1 VYLFKAMNDL
11 PETLFANPAW
21 HALQSQHRHFAQSAG
36 DACRYPADVAP
47 FAAVAQPTANALR
60 QLHSLLALGES
71 VWLVGETYPR
81 IPELSSNETLEC
93 LQMVLPPEVPVPDAT
108 AVSEKIVPL
117 SNAHASEM
125 VALTDIAFPGFFRPR
140 TCAMGTYFG
149 IRSAGELIAMS
160 GERLKLDGYSEISGV
175 CTHPAHRGQGLAAA
189 LIWQVARHQ
198 RKEGVASFLHVST
211 SNRRAIHLYHHMG
224 FQTAGTV
231 QLHRISRSS

>member
-1 VYLFKAMNDL
+1 MNFEAMNDL

-47 FAAVAQPTANALR
+47 FAAVAQPTAAAGLR
-60 QLHSLLALGES
+60 QLHSLLAPGEF
-71 VWLVGETYPR
+71 VWLVGDTYPR
-81 IPELSSNETLEC
+81 IPELSSHEILEC
-93 LQMVLPPEVPVPDAT
+93 LQMVWPAEVPVPDAT

-117 SNAHASEM
+117 SNANASEM

-149 IRSAGELIAMS
+149 VRAAGELIAMS

-189 LIWQVARHQ
+189 LIWQVVRHQ
-198 RKEGVASFLHVST
+198 RKEGVVSFLHVSA
-211 SNRRAIHLYHHMG
+211 SNRRAIDLYHHMG
-224 FQTAGTV
+224 FQTARTV